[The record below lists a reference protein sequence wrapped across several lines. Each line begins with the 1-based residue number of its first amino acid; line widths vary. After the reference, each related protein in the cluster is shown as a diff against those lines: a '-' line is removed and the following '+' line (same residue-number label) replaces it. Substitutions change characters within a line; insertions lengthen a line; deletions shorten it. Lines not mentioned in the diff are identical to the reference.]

1 MPKLFV
7 PVRFWAKSW
16 WGNWMKLMIFGI
28 RMWRFMC
35 RCSIDW
41 PSLLGWVFCHW
52 EWANSCWTIEILPDP
67 PPTLAVLFFEER
79 SDHER
84 LGYMTWTCWI
94 SGTSR
99 LKITPQIGNQPEYGN
114 PNPFSDILYESIWY
128 YNIVESCIILIHK
141 TGGLLSAPLKRTPQ
155 NEATWTSKWH
165 SLRRTEFWQH
175 QQLGVKSPYFWV
187 QPCFTLW

>member
-41 PSLLGWVFCHW
+41 PSLLGWVFCHIGNGPIAVGPLKFFQIHPPRW
-52 EWANSCWTIEILPDP
+52 QSCFLKN
-67 PPTLAVLFFEER
+67 FR
-79 SDHER
+79 SIGDHER

-99 LKITPQIGNQPEYGN
+99 LQITPQIGNQPEYGN
-114 PNPFSDILYESIWY
+114 QNPFSDILYESIWY

-165 SLRRTEFWQH
+165 SLRRTEF
-175 QQLGVKSPYFWV
+175 
-187 QPCFTLW
+187 